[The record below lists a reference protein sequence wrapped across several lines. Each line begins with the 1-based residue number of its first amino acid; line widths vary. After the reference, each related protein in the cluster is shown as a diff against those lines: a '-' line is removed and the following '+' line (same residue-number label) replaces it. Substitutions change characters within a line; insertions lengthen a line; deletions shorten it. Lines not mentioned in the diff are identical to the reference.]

1 MAELF
6 TATSGTSMQM
16 NKAIQNGNSAIG
28 KRLSARISRLRF
40 LHIYGLVLITGGAFV
55 ACSRS
60 SSDNA
65 EVGPPSKALA
75 TPVTT
80 PVSHVSIQALQFSPA
95 TLEVKKGDV
104 VEWKNDDL
112 IPHTATS
119 PEFDSGALK
128 SGQSWRQTFSDAGS
142 FPYICTFHPQMKG
155 VVIVKDF

>member
-1 MAELF
+1 
-6 TATSGTSMQM
+6 M

-28 KRLSARISRLRF
+28 NRPGASISRLRSLGVCGF
-40 LHIYGLVLITGGAFV
+40 VIITGGALV
-55 ACSRS
+55 ACSRN

-65 EVGPPSKALA
+65 EFGTLSKALA
-75 TPVTT
+75 TSVTI
-80 PVSHVSIQALQFSPA
+80 PVSHVSIQSLQFSPV
-95 TLEVKKGDV
+95 TLEVKKGDI

-128 SGQSWRQTFSDAGS
+128 SGQSWRHTFTKAGD

-155 VVIVKDF
+155 VVIVKEL